1 MAVHTSQLLHAVDIS
16 DHHHAVVVVRLV
28 LEVGGTHTV
37 VEDENG
43 DPLLVEYSRPKE
55 LPWPGYKNSVC
66 MCKNNAVI
74 QIHSVDSN
82 SQFFPLPLFPGFHP
96 AICCLYVVQRVS
108 NISYIYNHRG

>member
-43 DPLLVEYSRPKE
+43 DPLLVEYSRPKD

-66 MCKNNAVI
+66 VCVCIVI

-82 SQFFPLPLFPGFHP
+82 SQFSPLPLFPGSH
-96 AICCLYVVQRVS
+96 
-108 NISYIYNHRG
+108 HRLFVACV